1 MKVPREGRG
10 PETKTLYRDN
20 LCAPMS
26 RDIRNIRGK
35 EGQAASVGTIRRTEG
50 WESGGTRGEVRE
62 RDRAQ
67 REGLAVRGE
76 T

>member
-1 MKVPREGRG
+1 MKVPREGCG
-10 PETKTLYRDN
+10 SETKTLYRDN
-20 LCAPMS
+20 LCAPTS

-35 EGQAASVGTIRRTEG
+35 EGRAANERTIRRIGG

-67 REGLAVRGE
+67 REGLAIRGE